1 MITILPAILGMIGK
15 VLLIL
20 LLVLAVLI
28 ALILF
33 VPVHYKAAIRKKD
46 AGLSAQIRISW
57 LLRIVYVRAA
67 LEKGKDES
75 HSGVDVRLAGIRI
88 LDLLKNRKKKSGKK
102 RKEKSSGKPERIIRR
117 EAVKKPTVKPGSR
130 REGTEEIRPLSV
142 EVTKAKHPNLL
153 IRISARIS
161 ALIGKIRRLWKKIAG
176 GAGIL
181 RDWIEYLGS
190 ESFDRAKTVLLHEGG
205 ALLRHILP
213 RQIAG
218 DLLFGTDDPAKT
230 GMILGIIGVLYPVIP
245 EKLQIE
251 PDFTES
257 VLETDLT
264 CRGHVLLIVLLV
276 RVIRILLCRDVRLL
290 IGRIRREWKAGKGK
304 KESKTVHKGR
314 GRTWRK
320 TKKTLHFRTT

>member
-33 VPVHYKAAIRKKD
+33 VPIHYKAAIRKID

-161 ALIGKIRRLWKKIAG
+161 ALIGKIRLLLKKIAG
-176 GAGIL
+176 
-181 RDWIEYLGS
+181 
-190 ESFDRAKTVLLHEGG
+190 
-205 ALLRHILP
+205 
-213 RQIAG
+213 
-218 DLLFGTDDPAKT
+218 
-230 GMILGIIGVLYPVIP
+230 
-245 EKLQIE
+245 
-251 PDFTES
+251 
-257 VLETDLT
+257 
-264 CRGHVLLIVLLV
+264 
-276 RVIRILLCRDVRLL
+276 
-290 IGRIRREWKAGKGK
+290 
-304 KESKTVHKGR
+304 
-314 GRTWRK
+314 
-320 TKKTLHFRTT
+320 